1 MGPTFLLS
9 KFAIYCV
16 LTQQAV
22 EIYDIKTIMKCVAT
36 VSCSG
41 HPKSH
46 ILNNNWGGFYAPT
59 CDHSCI
65 SYKFRLY

>member
-1 MGPTFLLS
+1 MIYMGPTFLLS

-46 ILNNNWGGFYAPT
+46 IFEQQLG
-59 CDHSCI
+59 
-65 SYKFRLY
+65 RLVRSNM